1 MQNQKA
7 GALAEIFTSPSDEE
21 DFIGFGVAPSLNP
34 SADGGDCWRT
44 AQSGKPVSLAACG
57 DVVRPFTEDVGM
69 NSAVGGWCFQLR
81 GDSWFPQGLCF
92 QSRFITD
99 ELVRIFSE
107 ETDSEEEEFEGFG
120 WDGSPRL
127 SSWMTAMPETEE
139 GSDEDTGFYSEGE
152 SKVPARRR
160 SSGLCVAFRFPSKK
174 GLGNRERRPLGKWA
188 ETNLDGAG
196 RRSKGRDGSMTPPSR
211 WSPGLEPNE
220 ETEELRAQAE
230 RARNIEENKAM
241 LAKLFADLNSMP
253 ELLPMKT
260 SRKKRR
266 ISRKERLS
274 KGVGERRNPMRS
286 ARPPE
291 RFAVEEPPIKELNSY
306 QRVNVQKLLEVNEG
320 GCKRKSYR
328 AKRKQKTSRLAEDI
342 TEEELENVA
351 LASKDKIHDK
361 QNGSTCHQ
369 CRQKTLDTKTGWQ
382 CPRCRGICNCS
393 LCRRQDGRCATGA
406 LVGLARFY
414 GHNNVR
420 EYLDSA
426 RLPSQNRNAFHSLS
440 LQRELS

>member
-44 AQSGKPVSLAACG
+44 AQSGKP
-57 DVVRPFTEDVGM
+57 
-69 NSAVGGWCFQLR
+69 
-81 GDSWFPQGLCF
+81 GLCF

-260 SRKKRR
+260 SRKRR

-369 CRQKTLDTKTGWQ
+369 CRQKTLDTKTVCRNPSCGGVGGQFCGPCLRNRYGEDVRTALLDPGWQ

-420 EYLDSA
+420 EYLDS
-426 RLPSQNRNAFHSLS
+426 